1 MLAVFRLKTS
11 HATQKL
17 LVVVCCTL
25 RITSYL
31 YLGRKQPK
39 ERKSGKNLHFFFR
52 FSLYCLVKMSEWV
65 RLGAILPSQLELF
78 WMIFGL
84 RVKYA
89 PEDGFNRLNFMSL

>member
-11 HATQKL
+11 HATQNL

-39 ERKSGKNLHFFFR
+39 ERKLDENLHVFLESSYFALWR
-52 FSLYCLVKMSEWV
+52 YQN
-65 RLGAILPSQLELF
+65 GA
-78 WMIFGL
+78 
-84 RVKYA
+84 KYA
-89 PEDGFNRLNFMSL
+89 FVAPFSTRVVLDDTLF

>member
-1 MLAVFRLKTS
+1 
-11 HATQKL
+11 
-17 LVVVCCTL
+17 
-25 RITSYL
+25 
-31 YLGRKQPK
+31 
-39 ERKSGKNLHFFFR
+39 
-52 FSLYCLVKMSEWV
+52 MSEWV

>member
-17 LVVVCCTL
+17 WVVVCCTL

-39 ERKSGKNLHFFFR
+39 EKIGRKSAYLFR
-52 FSLYCLVKMSEWV
+52 NFSSLLSVDDGIALNMWF
-65 RLGAILPSQLELF
+65 L
-78 WMIFGL
+78 
-84 RVKYA
+84 A
-89 PEDGFNRLNFMSL
+89 PFSTRAVLDVMLL